1 MTKEVSRWADEAMFK
16 AEEIDVDKGP
26 EVFLISANSDPL
38 GSIAAAAKAYKGE
51 FVEGLWQITDAE
63 RRYYLGEVQKSIL
76 EMPLEAVNFHFR
88 IKGVTRGFTHQLVR
102 QRTAAYSQESTRF
115 AVKETVPVGLPPS
128 LVGTDPEAFMREYNE
143 YIDERE
149 NYIAERP
156 MMEMQ
161 VISDAYVHAE
171 KYTAKKDQWRHRWDK
186 LMKTIETEYNA
197 LVNDGMPAEDARGAL
212 PTNLL
217 TQANYFT
224 NLRGLKGHSGMRL
237 CTQAQ
242 YEWKQVWAQI
252 IGSIKEYGKSQRYQR
267 PADDPMGVGR
277 TSEWASAEWQFDAL
291 ANIFRPVCYYTGK
304 CEFGADFD
312 RKCSIRER
320 VMANHEIARPSTEW
334 GKEYDVVPE
343 DAVVAGY
350 NFESPQIARTDL
362 GIPQF
367 IPAIKPQE
375 WLLDPAAAR

>member
-1 MTKEVSRWADEAMFK
+1 MASKEISKWADDFMFK
-16 AEEIDVDKGP
+16 AEEIDVEKGP

-88 IKGVTRGFTHQLVR
+88 FKGVTRGFTHQIVR

-128 LVGTDPEAFMREYNE
+128 LVGSDPDGYKFEYQEYMNTVNNWKEDTEQSAHDYAHKYTSQQDRWRHKWDELMAQIEVTYNE
-143 YIDERE
+143 
-149 NYIAERP
+149 
-156 MMEMQ
+156 
-161 VISDAYVHAE
+161 
-171 KYTAKKDQWRHRWDK
+171 
-186 LMKTIETEYNA
+186 

-217 TQANYFT
+217 TQMNYFT

-242 YEWKQVWAQI
+242 REWKDVWAQI
-252 IGSIKEYGKSQRYQR
+252 IRAIQIYGQSQRYQR
-267 PADDPMGVGR
+267 PVGD
-277 TSEWASAEWQFDAL
+277 TTEWASAEWQFSEL
-291 ANIFRPVCYYTGK
+291 ANIFRPVCFYTGK

-312 RKCSIRER
+312 RKCNIRSKVEAYR
-320 VMANHEIARPSTEW
+320 QNDVSSKEW
-334 GKEYDVVPE
+334 ETGR
-343 DAVVAGY
+343 A
-350 NFESPQIARTDL
+350 DL
-362 GIPQF
+362 GIPP
-367 IPAIKPQE
+367 ILPQE
-375 WLLDPAAAR
+375 WTRADAAR

>member
-1 MTKEVSRWADEAMFK
+1 MASKEISKWADEYMFK

-88 IKGVTRGFTHQLVR
+88 FKGVTRGFTHQVVR

-128 LVGTDPEAFMREYNE
+128 LIGSDCDGYKHQYQEARDDLGGCSEEEAHDYAHKYTSQQDRWRHKWDELMAQIEVTYNE
-143 YIDERE
+143 
-149 NYIAERP
+149 
-156 MMEMQ
+156 
-161 VISDAYVHAE
+161 
-171 KYTAKKDQWRHRWDK
+171 
-186 LMKTIETEYNA
+186 

-217 TQANYFT
+217 TQMNYFT

-242 YEWKQVWAQI
+242 YEWKQVWAQM
-252 IGSIKEYGKSQRYQR
+252 IGAIREYGKTQTYEIIAEAERTRRGHRYAEGTR
-267 PADDPMGVGR
+267 SRV
-277 TSEWASAEWQFDAL
+277 SSAWQFDAL
-291 ANIFRPVCYYTGK
+291 ADIFRPVCYYTGK

-312 RKCSIRER
+312 RKCSIRKR
-320 VMANHEIARPSTEW
+320 VMANHKIARPSKEW
-334 GKEYDVVPE
+334 DQEYDVVSGN
-343 DAVVAGY
+343 DVIVGY
-350 NFESPQIARTDL
+350 NFEDPQIAKTDL
-362 GIPQF
+362 GIPVF
-367 IPAIKPQE
+367 IPAINPRE

>member
-1 MTKEVSRWADEAMFK
+1 MASKEISRWADEFMFQ

-26 EVFLISANSDPL
+26 EVFLISCNNDPL

-63 RRYYLGEVQKSIL
+63 RRYYLEQVQKSIL

-88 IKGVTRGFTHQLVR
+88 IKGVTRGFTHQIVR

-128 LVGTDPEAFMREYNE
+128 LVGSDPKGWDKEFNEYVEMHSNDIATILSADPQSRQDIDTKALEYADKYTSQKDKWRNKWDAAMAEVERVYNE
-143 YIDERE
+143 
-149 NYIAERP
+149 
-156 MMEMQ
+156 
-161 VISDAYVHAE
+161 
-171 KYTAKKDQWRHRWDK
+171 
-186 LMKTIETEYNA
+186 
-197 LVNDGMPAEDARGAL
+197 LVNDGMPAEDARGML

-217 TQANYFT
+217 TQLNYFT

-242 YEWKQVWAQI
+242 YEWKVVWAQI
-252 IGSIKEYGKSQRYQR
+252 IGSIKEYGKAQRYQR

-312 RKCSIRER
+312 RKCSIRSR
-320 VMANHEIARPSTEW
+320 VEANHDINRPSTEW
-334 GKEYDVVPE
+334 HEAYQKSTFHGPVEELVE
-343 DAVVAGY
+343 G
-350 NFESPQIARTDL
+350 ETWL
-362 GIPQF
+362 GIP
-367 IPAIKPQE
+367 AILPQE
-375 WLLDPAAAR
+375 WLMDPAAAR